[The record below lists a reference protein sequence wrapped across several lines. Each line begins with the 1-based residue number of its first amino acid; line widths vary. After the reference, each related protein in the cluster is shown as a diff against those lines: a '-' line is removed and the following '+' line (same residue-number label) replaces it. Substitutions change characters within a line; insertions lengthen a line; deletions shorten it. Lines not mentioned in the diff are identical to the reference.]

1 MPLLRKS
8 IVPRATLEQKV
19 KILDFYHQSNKP
31 QLVTVDT
38 FKDKV
43 AISTLTFYDWVKKEH
58 VIRQQYA
65 ELEGEVQRNSRRR
78 TKFKYERIN
87 RAMDLLVVQ
96 RLERGEPVTDP
107 ILREYWQV
115 YAHQYGVENPKR
127 LSLFSHGW
135 LNQFKKRHGILKKMK
150 AADRT
155 SDSSRAGR
163 ATTSTNKEPLTGSN
177 AERVTEEATA
187 ANDAPKT
194 FVPEPVGLF
203 QLQQAPNF
211 ALPYIRLIDEPN
223 RSPDMSN
230 SSSRSMTTPYYE
242 NTQETSPSVVMP
254 SDFERFLRT
263 VADPFFRKNQYDY
276 PQTIRLYQELKS
288 SFNSERLIS
297 LRSTQDED
305 FKVQSLQSPSSA
317 ISSHNMGMAETS
329 MLARS
334 MDGLS
339 RDELAVRD
347 IAASEHA
354 ELSHVYNP
362 AISIDLGQVPRD
374 IDQERQRGGTDFV
387 ENNSAQAHVPAQH
400 RQTAHE
406 FGARQNFEG
415 QILRSRGQLLE
426 QRQRENLRMPW
437 QLDYHNSQRGHS
449 QSTTHSQHSQR
460 SQLQQHSQHSQHG
473 QHGQNSQIGSQ
484 HSQLTQP
491 GQHSQIW
498 LTQNRRLGHVEMHRQ
513 DETSRHFIS
522 QLPRLSLSEPDASP
536 GNTRTA
542 SSHSPQARLS
552 ITAAFSNSRDERG
565 SFDAMFGRQGPA
577 ESTSFGEELLW
588 SNKSELRKL
597 WEQNKLLLS

>member
-1 MPLLRKS
+1 MPRPRKS
-8 IVPRATLEQKV
+8 TVPRATLEQKV
-19 KILDFYHQSNKP
+19 KILDFYRQSNKP

-43 AISTLTFYDWVKKEH
+43 AISTLTFNDWVKKEH

-135 LNQFKKRHGILKKMK
+135 LNQFKKRHGILKKMQ

-155 SDSSRAGR
+155 PDSSRAGR
-163 ATTSTNKEPLTGSN
+163 ATTSTNKEPLT
-177 AERVTEEATA
+177 
-187 ANDAPKT
+187 
-194 FVPEPVGLF
+194 
-203 QLQQAPNF
+203 
-211 ALPYIRLIDEPN
+211 
-223 RSPDMSN
+223 DMSN

-242 NTQETSPSVVMP
+242 NTQETSPSVVTP

-297 LRSTQDED
+297 LRSTQDD
-305 FKVQSLQSPSSA
+305 
-317 ISSHNMGMAETS
+317 
-329 MLARS
+329 
-334 MDGLS
+334 
-339 RDELAVRD
+339 
-347 IAASEHA
+347 
-354 ELSHVYNP
+354 
-362 AISIDLGQVPRD
+362 DLK
-374 IDQERQRGGTDFV
+374 
-387 ENNSAQAHVPAQH
+387 
-400 RQTAHE
+400 
-406 FGARQNFEG
+406 
-415 QILRSRGQLLE
+415 
-426 QRQRENLRMPW
+426 RENLRMLR
-437 QLDYHNSQRGHS
+437 QLAYHNSQRGHS

-460 SQLQQHSQHSQHG
+460 SQLQQHSQL
-473 QHGQNSQIGSQ
+473 SQ
-484 HSQLTQP
+484 HSQ
-491 GQHSQIW
+491 H
-498 LTQNRRLGHVEMHRQ
+498 
-513 DETSRHFIS
+513 
-522 QLPRLSLSEPDASP
+522 
-536 GNTRTA
+536 
-542 SSHSPQARLS
+542 
-552 ITAAFSNSRDERG
+552 
-565 SFDAMFGRQGPA
+565 A
-577 ESTSFGEELLW
+577 ESTSFGEEQLW